1 MATEEIPK
9 VAKFAARSPMD
20 RYMAAYRRRG
30 EILRAREAEG
40 GGEGE
45 VLTREGARSIT
56 VGTGSGRAA
65 AADAHAELDHLKA
78 DLLAKEE
85 ELNRVKNDFQIK
97 MRNTIALQRIKY
109 EKELNDM
116 NRRLEQYAEFKK
128 ADEYIRVKE
137 DEFDK
142 ARLEL
147 KKKMAEVEDLREKL
161 MRAQAG
167 EGVVGAAVLGLT
179 SAEVQ
184 AMEDEL
190 RQARMK
196 LEEFRDMYSREEKR
210 RAEIEAELENLK
222 KGSIA
227 MMKYVTNLQR
237 KKHDEEL
244 ESLRETVRE
253 EESRRKGLEEHVQT
267 LEKEVIEKREAL
279 AKAGTLPQPVAG
291 RPVPI
296 RGGPAVDSEVVKAK
310 EVQLAEVRSKLEA
323 EDRRLKA
330 REKELTEQ
338 FQRLKEERELRREE
352 ADSQFNNKMNE
363 LPEMQKLIVERDDR
377 IKELKISVESREDEL
392 RKLKTVVKYKDEE
405 FNRRQEELDYK
416 QKVVEQ
422 SIRQIQ
428 EAKQQ
433 EGSVEQVEMKKRLQQ
448 LEREIAAKEEAMKA
462 KESFLRQKEGQLR
475 IKEEAAVR
483 EDVDLRKKEIE
494 LEMKARKVKTGTPRM
509 DDLVYGGFPL
519 GGNILV
525 SGPAFIGKEVF
536 MYAFAAEGLQKGV
549 PVAMVLTD
557 VAPASAKQELA
568 AILPSID
575 EYEKLGLL
583 RWVDCYSRA
592 MGEVEENKYA
602 TFIDHPTDYK
612 AIMEAMEVI
621 TDRWVREEKH
631 PTYRVVVM
639 SISTFITYSDV
650 TATFRFL
657 QMLTGK
663 SKMKKAVSV
672 YALDEAMHSA
682 TDLANLA
689 HAMDGSVQVKT
700 ENTKNYIRVVGI
712 TDAQNRGWI
721 AYEYSRK
728 GINIGSFSL
737 DKIR

>member
-1 MATEEIPK
+1 MATQQVPPVGGK
-9 VAKFAARSPMD
+9 SPMD

-30 EILRAREAEG
+30 DVLKARETEEDTTA
-40 GGEGE
+40 
-45 VLTREGARSIT
+45 VAVREGARSLT
-56 VGTGSGRAA
+56 VGPAA
-65 AADAHAELDHLKA
+65 ARAVAAESSVDSERLKGE
-78 DLLAKEE
+78 LTAKEE

-116 NRRLEQYAEFKK
+116 NRKLEQYAEFKK
-128 ADEYIRVKE
+128 AEDYIRIKE
-137 DEFDK
+137 EEFDK

-184 AMEDEL
+184 SMEDEL

-244 ESLRETVRE
+244 ESLKETVRE
-253 EESRRKGLEEHVQT
+253 EEGRRKTLEEQVGT
-267 LEKEVIEKREAL
+267 LEKEVAEKRDAL
-279 AKAGTLPQPVAG
+279 ARAGSAGQPVAG

-296 RGGPAVDSEVVKAK
+296 RGVAQVDSDALKVKEADFAKAK
-310 EVQLAEVRSKLEA
+310 ADLDRQNRALEI
-323 EDRRLKA
+323 RR
-330 REKELTEQ
+330 KEIEEQ
-338 FQRLKEERELRREE
+338 FQRMKEERELRRAE
-352 ADSQFNNKMNE
+352 ADSKFTSEMGQ
-363 LPEMQKLIVERDDR
+363 LPEMQKVIVEKDNR
-377 IKELKISVESREDEL
+377 IKEIQITMESREDEL
-392 RKLKTVVKYKDEE
+392 RKLKNIVKYKDEE
-405 FNRRQEELDYK
+405 FNRRQQELDYK
-416 QKVVEQ
+416 QKVIEQ
-422 SIRQIQ
+422 SLRQLQ
-428 EAKQQ
+428 EAKQS
-433 EGSVEQVEMKKRLQQ
+433 EGSVDQLEMKKRLQQ
-448 LEREIAAKEEAMKA
+448 LEREIAAKEEEINT

-475 IKEEAAVR
+475 LKEQAAVQ
-483 EDVDLRKKEIE
+483 EDVNARKKEIE
-494 LEMKARKVKTGTPRM
+494 LEMKARKVKTGTPRL
-509 DDLVYGGFPL
+509 DDLLYGGFPI
-519 GGNILV
+519 GFNILC
-525 SGPAFIGKEVF
+525 SGPAFIGKEVL

-549 PVAMVLTD
+549 PVVMVLTD
-557 VAPASAKQELA
+557 VAPASVKQELGA
-568 AILPSID
+568 LLPSID

-583 RWVDCYSRA
+583 KWVDCYSRA
-592 MGEVEENKYA
+592 MGEKEENRDA
-602 TFIDHPTDYK
+602 VFIDHPTDYK
-612 AIMEAMEVI
+612 AIMEGMEMI
-621 TDRWVREEKH
+621 TDKWSRDEKH

-663 SKMKKAVSV
+663 SKMKKAVSL
-672 YALDEAMHSA
+672 YAIDEAMHSA

-689 HAMDGSVQVKT
+689 HAMDGSIQVKT

-712 TDAQNRGWI
+712 GDAQNRGWVT
-721 AYEYSRK
+721 YEYSRK

>member
-1 MATEEIPK
+1 MATQEVPK
-9 VAKFAARSPMD
+9 VNGKSPID
-20 RYMAAYRRRG
+20 RYMAAYKRRG
-30 EILRAREAEG
+30 EVLKAREEEESTPSVA
-40 GGEGE
+40 
-45 VLTREGARSIT
+45 VREGARSIM
-56 VGTGSGRAA
+56 VEPSMPR
-65 AADAHAELDHLKA
+65 AHAPEATAEVERLKGELGS
-78 DLLAKEE
+78 KEE

-116 NRRLEQYAEFKK
+116 NRKLEQYAEFKK
-128 ADEYIRVKE
+128 AEDYIRVKDE
-137 DEFDK
+137 EFDK

-244 ESLRETVRE
+244 DSLREGVRE
-253 EESRRKGLEEHVQT
+253 EESRRKALEEQVGT
-267 LEKEVIEKREAL
+267 LERELSEKRDAL
-279 AKAGTLPQPVAG
+279 AKAGSSAQPVAG
-291 RPVPI
+291 RPVPV
-296 RGGPAVDSEVVKAK
+296 RGGAPADSEAIRKK
-310 EVQLAEVRSKLEA
+310 ESELAELRSKL
-323 EDRRLKA
+323 DG
-330 REKELTEQ
+330 REKDLSARKRELDEQ
-338 FQRLKEERELRREE
+338 FQRLKEERELRRAE
-352 ADSQFNNKMNE
+352 ADSAFTSEMNK
-363 LPEMQKLIVERDDR
+363 LPELQRAALEKDGK
-377 IKELKISVESREDEL
+377 IKELQVSMEAREDEL
-392 RKLKTVVKYKDEE
+392 RKLKNAVKYKDEE

-416 QKVVEQ
+416 SKVIEQ
-422 SIRQIQ
+422 SLRQLQ
-428 EAKQQ
+428 EAKQN
-433 EGSVEQVEMKKRLQQ
+433 EGSVEQLEMKKRLQQ
-448 LEREIAAKEEAMKA
+448 LEREIAAKEEEINH
-462 KESFLRQKEGQLR
+462 KESFLRQKESQLR
-475 IKEEAAVR
+475 LKEQAAVQ
-483 EDVDLRKKEIE
+483 EDVNARKKEIE
-494 LEMKARKVKTGTPRM
+494 IEMRARKVRSGSPRL
-509 DDLVYGGFPL
+509 DDLLYGGLPL
-519 GGNILV
+519 GSNVLV
-525 SGPAFIGKEVF
+525 SGPAFIGKEVL

-549 PVAMVLTD
+549 PCVMVLTD
-557 VAPASAKQELA
+557 VAPASVKQELA

-583 RWVDCYSRA
+583 KWVDCYSRA
-592 MGEVEENKYA
+592 MGEQEENRDA
-602 TFIDHPTDYK
+602 VFIDHPTDYK
-612 AIMEAMEVI
+612 AIMEGMETI
-621 TDRWVREEKH
+621 TDKWIREEKH

-663 SKMKKAVSV
+663 SKMKKAVSL

-689 HAMDGSVQVKT
+689 HAMDGSIQVKT

-712 TDAQNRGWI
+712 TDTQNRGWI
-721 AYEYSRK
+721 TYEYSRK
-728 GINIGSFSL
+728 GVNIGSFSL

>member
-1 MATEEIPK
+1 VQVATQETPRIQSK
-9 VAKFAARSPMD
+9 AAID
-20 RYMAAYRRRG
+20 RYMAAYRRHG
-30 EILRAREAEG
+30 EILKARTVDGEPQIEG
-40 GGEGE
+40 A
-45 VLTREGARSIT
+45 VREGPRSIT
-56 VGTGSGRAA
+56 V
-65 AADAHAELDHLKA
+65 DASAPRPQPSAEASVELDQLRR
-78 DLLAKEE
+78 DLLSKEE

-116 NRRLEQYAEFKK
+116 NRKLEQYSQFKK
-128 ADEYIRVKE
+128 AEEFIRVKE

-237 KKHDEEL
+237 KKHDEEM
-244 ESLRETVRE
+244 ESMKETIRE
-253 EESRRKGLEEHVQT
+253 EESRRKTLEDQVQT
-267 LEKEVIEKREAL
+267 LEKELAEKREAL
-279 AKAGTLPQPVAG
+279 ARAPAPAQPVAG
-291 RPVPI
+291 RPVPV
-296 RGGPAVDSEVVKAK
+296 RGGSAVDTEAVK
-310 EVQLAEVRSKLEA
+310 KLEGELSKRQGQLEA
-323 EDRRLKA
+323 K
-330 REKELTEQ
+330 EKELTLKKRELDEQ
-338 FQRLKEERELRREE
+338 FQRLREERELRRAE
-352 ADSQFNNKMNE
+352 ADSAFTTEMNK
-363 LPEMQKLIVERDDR
+363 LPEMQKLIVERDDT
-377 IKELKISVESREDEL
+377 IKELRIQIEAKEDEL
-392 RKLKTVVKYKDEE
+392 RKLRSVVKYKDEE

-422 SIRQIQ
+422 SLRQLQ
-428 EAKQQ
+428 EAKQA
-433 EGSVEQVEMKKRLQQ
+433 EGSVDQLEMKKRLQQ
-448 LEREIAAKEEAMKA
+448 LEREIAAKEEEIKN
-462 KESFLRQKEGQLR
+462 KESFLRQKESQLR
-475 IKEEAAVR
+475 LKEEAAVR
-483 EDVDLRKKEIE
+483 EDVDARKKEIE
-494 LEMKARKVKTGTPRM
+494 LEMKARKVRTGTPRL
-509 DDLVYGGFPL
+509 DDLLYGGFPI
-519 GGNILV
+519 GANILV
-525 SGPAFIGKEVF
+525 SGPAFVGKEIF
-536 MYAFAAEGLQKGV
+536 MYGFIAEGLQKGV
-549 PVAMVLTD
+549 PCVMVLTD
-557 VAPASAKQELA
+557 VAAASVKNELA
-568 AILPSID
+568 AILPSVE

-583 RWVDCYSRA
+583 RWVDCYSHA
-592 MGEVEENKYA
+592 MGESADNPHAIY
-602 TFIDHPTDYK
+602 IDHPTDYK
-612 AIMEAMEVI
+612 AIMESMELI
-621 TDRWVREEKH
+621 AEKWVKEEKH
-631 PTYRVVVM
+631 PTYRVAVM

-663 SKMKKAVSV
+663 SKMRKAVSV

-721 AYEYSRK
+721 TYEYSRK
-728 GINIGSFSL
+728 GINIGSFAL